1 MPEKAIRLNRLYC
14 KLKKGA
20 VTIDALVKWA
30 SLNGIEISPRTLY
43 RDMEEIEKFA
53 IDNGHELVSWNGE
66 QNKKYWK
73 LQDRGKENN
82 PTINDL
88 ISLQLLKNFVPLCL
102 SNKRLRTLENSME
115 TLLLAQKNT
124 AFERCG
130 VFLPHNIAS
139 TNFSERSY
147 SDKQEKLLEDLAW
160 AIQQNKEIVIT
171 SVANDYT
178 SLPPNLSYPLKL
190 MPVQIIYHRGSIHL
204 GGLVANTHM
213 VFLIA
218 IEQLEEFELTNKT
231 FPSKETAAHYQ
242 RIMNN
247 RFGITE
253 NINEEVY
260 DIRLEFPLPTGN
272 FVAEH
277 SWHHSQQFEKLENG
291 NILMKLRCGI
301 NRELV
306 GWLYQWMGNVIIHGP
321 EILISKYQ
329 VQLSIIKENLTLA
342 STPQYTNI
350 FSFTSS
356 QKQNTSP
363 IGDNGTSIF
372 KVDH

>member
-20 VTIDALVKWA
+20 VTIDALIKWA

-43 RDMEEIEKFA
+43 RDMEEIEAIA

-73 LQDRGKENN
+73 LQERGENN
-82 PTINDL
+82 NPSIQDL
-88 ISLQLLKNFVPLCL
+88 ISLQMFKSFIPLCL

-115 TLLLAQKNT
+115 SLLLAQKNT
-124 AFERCG
+124 AFERFG

-139 TNFSERSY
+139 SNYSERSY
-147 SDKQEKLLEDLAW
+147 SDDQERLLEDLAW
-160 AIQQNKEIVIT
+160 AVQQNKEIVIA

-178 SLPPNLSYPLKL
+178 SLPSDLTYPLKL
-190 MPVQIIYHRGSIHL
+190 QPVQIIYHRGSIHL
-204 GGLVANTHM
+204 GGLIANSDK

-218 IEQLEEFELTNKT
+218 IEQLEAFELTNRS
-231 FPSKETAAHYQ
+231 FASKETAAIYQ
-242 RIMNN
+242 RVMND

-253 NINEEVY
+253 NINDEVY

-272 FVAEH
+272 FVAERT
-277 SWHHSQQFEKLENG
+277 WHHSQQFEKLEKG
-291 NILMKLRCGI
+291 NILMKLTCGI

-306 GWLYQWMGNVIIHGP
+306 GWLFQWMGNVTIHGP
-321 EILISKYQ
+321 QILRSKYQ
-329 VQLSIIKENLTLA
+329 VQLSLIKENLELN
-342 STPQYTNI
+342 STAYYTNI
-350 FSFTSS
+350 FSHAS
-356 QKQNTSP
+356 KQEKNISTISEKE
-363 IGDNGTSIF
+363 TRMF

>member
-1 MPEKAIRLNRLYC
+1 MPEKAIRLNRLYS

-73 LQDRGKENN
+73 LQERGKETN

-88 ISLQLLKNFVPLCL
+88 ISLQLFKSFVPLCL
-102 SNKRLRTLENSME
+102 SNKRLCTLENSME

-124 AFERCG
+124 AFERFG
-130 VFLPHNIAS
+130 VFLPHNIGS
-139 TNFSERSY
+139 TNYSERRY
-147 SDKQEKLLEDLAW
+147 SDEQEKMLEDLAW
-160 AIQQNKEIVIT
+160 AIQQNKEMVIT
-171 SVANDYT
+171 SIANDYT
-178 SLPPNLSYPLKL
+178 SLPPDLSYPLKL
-190 MPVQIIYHRGSIHL
+190 QPVQIIYHRGSIHL
-204 GGLVANTHM
+204 GGLISNSNK

-218 IEQLEEFELTNKT
+218 IEQLESFELTNRS
-231 FPSKETAAHYQ
+231 FASKETAALYQ
-242 RIMNN
+242 RVMND

-253 NINEEVY
+253 NINDEVY
-260 DIRLEFPLPTGN
+260 DICLEFPVPTGN

-277 SWHHSQQFEKLENG
+277 LWHHSQQFEKLENG
-291 NILMKLRCGI
+291 NIVMKLRCGI

-306 GWLYQWMGNVIIHGP
+306 GWLFQWMGNMIIHGP
-321 EILISKYQ
+321 EILCSKYQ
-329 VQLSIIKENLTLA
+329 VQLSLIIENLKSA
-342 STPQYTNI
+342 SPYYTNI
-350 FSFTSS
+350 FSYASS
-356 QKQNTSP
+356 REQNLSTISGKESRV
-363 IGDNGTSIF
+363 IISG
-372 KVDH
+372 H